1 MAEPLDS
8 EQKKRLFLVVALLAA
23 VAYFGYG
30 RLYKPQREKVDA
42 LQTRLE
48 ALKSRNQTARQLT
61 EQNGRSD
68 VERRLTLYRD
78 QLVRVEG
85 LIPSNEELPDLLDAI
100 SAEAQRTG
108 VELALIQ
115 PAGAT
120 AETYYTRRTYQLA
133 VLGHYHEIGAFLTE
147 IASLPRIITPT
158 NLNVTVK
165 SDSVS
170 TGDPTLEAKFAIET
184 YVLPA
189 APAEGAAVKP
199 DSAHAK

>member
-8 EQKKRLFLVVALLAA
+8 EQKKRLLLVVVMLAA
-23 VAYFGYG
+23 VAYFAYD
-30 RLYKPQREKVDA
+30 RLYKPQSEKVVA
-42 LQTRLE
+42 LETRLE
-48 ALKSRNQTARQLT
+48 ALKSRNQTARRLT
-61 EQNGRSD
+61 EQNGRTE

-108 VELALIQ
+108 VELSLIQ

-120 AETYYTRRTYQLA
+120 AESYYTRRTYQLA

-158 NLNVTVK
+158 SLNVTVK
-165 SDSVS
+165 SDSAS
-170 TGDPTLEAKFAIET
+170 TGDPTLEATFAIET
-184 YVLPA
+184 YVLPVTPVGA
-189 APAEGAAVKP
+189 AAVKP
-199 DSAHAK
+199 DSANAK

>member
-8 EQKKRLFLVVALLAA
+8 EQKKRLFLVVAMLAV
-23 VAYFGYG
+23 VAYFGYD
-30 RLYKPQREKVDA
+30 RLYKPQSEKVAA
-42 LQTRLE
+42 LETRLE
-48 ALKSRNQTARQLT
+48 ALKSRNQTARRLT
-61 EQNGRSD
+61 EQNGRSE

-120 AETYYTRRTYQLA
+120 AESYYTRRTYQLA

-158 NLNVTVK
+158 GLNVTVK
-165 SDSVS
+165 SDSAS

-184 YVLPA
+184 YVLPV
-189 APAEGAAVKP
+189 APVGGAAVKP

>member
-8 EQKKRLFLVVALLAA
+8 EQKKKLLLVVALLAA
-23 VAYFGYG
+23 LAYFGYG
-30 RLYKPQREKVDA
+30 RLYTPQREKVDA
-42 LQTRLE
+42 LETRLE
-48 ALKSRNQTARQLT
+48 ALKSRNQTARRLT
-61 EQNGRSD
+61 EQNGRSE

-120 AETYYTRRTYQLA
+120 AESYYTRRTYQLA

-158 NLNVTVK
+158 GLNVTVK
-165 SDSVS
+165 SDSAS

-184 YVLPA
+184 YVLPV
-189 APAEGAAVKP
+189 APVGGAAVKP

>member
-8 EQKKRLFLVVALLAA
+8 EQKKRLFLVVAMLAV
-23 VAYFGYG
+23 VAYFGYD
-30 RLYKPQREKVDA
+30 RLYKPQSEKVAA
-42 LQTRLE
+42 LETRLE
-48 ALKSRNQTARQLT
+48 ALKSRNQTARRLT
-61 EQNGRSD
+61 EQNGRSE
-68 VERRLTLYRD
+68 VERRLTLHRD
-78 QLVRVEG
+78 QLARVEG

-120 AETYYTRRTYQLA
+120 AESYYTRRTYQLA

-158 NLNVTVK
+158 SLNVTVK
-165 SDSVS
+165 SDSLS
-170 TGDPTLEAKFAIET
+170 AGDPTLEAKFAIET
-184 YVLPA
+184 YVLPV
-189 APAEGAAVKP
+189 APVGGVAVKP
-199 DSAHAK
+199 DSANAK

>member
-1 MAEPLDS
+1 
-8 EQKKRLFLVVALLAA
+8 VVAL
-23 VAYFGYG
+23 
-30 RLYKPQREKVDA
+30 E
-42 LQTRLE
+42 TRLE
-48 ALKSRNQTARQLT
+48 ALKSRNQTARRLT
-61 EQNGRSD
+61 EQNGRTE

-108 VELALIQ
+108 VELSLIQ

-120 AETYYTRRTYQLA
+120 AESYYTRRTYQLA

-158 NLNVTVK
+158 SLNVTVK
-165 SDSVS
+165 SDSAS
-170 TGDPTLEAKFAIET
+170 TGDPTLEATFAIET
-184 YVLPA
+184 YVLPVTPVGA
-189 APAEGAAVKP
+189 AAVKP
-199 DSAHAK
+199 DSANAK